1 MKEICM
7 LPIEEPQVK
16 HSYDN
21 DAVRAWI
28 DLLHGTSPGLIHICS
43 VGNWTGRTFSE
54 PTDAADYVARLDA
67 SGAEGIYMRTTTLAR
82 VPRNEKGQIVRG
94 SVADSLSLPGFAAD
108 IDIEGPGHKHDPAK
122 HEGRRLPPDIASAM
136 QIVTESGL
144 PTPTIWVHSGGGL
157 YPWWLLEE
165 VCLIDDPEKLKAA
178 EVAANRIQGILK
190 ATAKRLGWHYGA
202 EVGDLARVLR
212 IPGTVNRKAGG
223 AVTAAVLEPASYE
236 FYEISDLIARAEAL
250 FRDLPIE
257 QPVRPINPPR
267 ILTSG
272 EGLSP
277 GDDFELKTSWS
288 QILLPLGWTFMYQR
302 GRTSYWR
309 RPGKDSGGHSATTGR
324 DPSRDRI
331 YIMSSEAGLPIQE
344 PLTKFH
350 FYALH
355 YHGGDHSAAASHLR
369 RLGGYGGAREP
380 SVARVDL
387 TSMIE
392 PKMVEQAKAP
402 SSPPAPPSDPAPQI
416 DTVPP
421 ADYVPSDVGN
431 AVRMKSM
438 FGDSFR
444 WHFHQN
450 TWYQWNQVSWRPDM
464 TNGINQA
471 AVKMTE
477 QIFAEARQLSAEDP
491 KKGEKLYKWGI
502 SSQSHQRIRSAI
514 SQFAAQPNVTA
525 VSTDFDARRELITVA
540 NGTLNLL
547 TGELGPHDPKLMLTR
562 VFGARYDKAAKA
574 PKFEA
579 FLAQLMPD
587 PTVRDYIQRAMGYT
601 LAGEVDERSIFILY
615 GPSGTGKSQFL
626 SLMTKLFADF
636 GGTAAAAALRVNRS
650 GQTND
655 LHGLRG
661 KRFVA
666 TSETSERAVLDEELI
681 KRLTGSDEIVS
692 RDLYEKN
699 QSWDPEC
706 SIWMATNFLPQLD
719 ADDSAIWARVKPI
732 HFNTQFSRD
741 GANKA
746 IPDIGA
752 KILAEEASGIL
763 NWLLAGLAKYRES
776 GLGEPGAVKAS
787 VAQHKLES
795 DNVAQFIEDGLAE
808 GLIVEAA
815 EEMIDSGHLFR
826 IYQEWCGRNMLKPL
840 GAKKVVRRLID
851 MGYMR
856 KRKSTW
862 HWVGL
867 RVGTS
872 HGILGT
878 M

>member
-1 MKEICM
+1 MIA
-7 LPIEEPQVK
+7 IEEPQVK
-16 HSYDN
+16 HSYDPS
-21 DAVRAWI
+21 AVRGWL
-28 DLLHGTSPGLIHICS
+28 DLLHASSPGLIHICS
-43 VGNWTGRTFSE
+43 VGNWVGRTFSDAA
-54 PTDAADYVARLDA
+54 DAADYVARLDA
-67 SGAEGIYMRTTTLAR
+67 SGAEGIYMRTTTLSGI
-82 VPRNEKGQIVRG
+82 PRDESGRPVRG
-94 SVADSLSLPGFAAD
+94 GADLSQSLPGFAAD

-122 HEGRRLPPDIASAM
+122 HEGRRLPATIAEAIS
-136 QIVTESGL
+136 IVTEAGL
-144 PTPTIWVHSGGGL
+144 PQPTLWVHSGGGL
-157 YPWWLLEE
+157 YPWWLLEASRILGE
-165 VCLIDDPEKLKAA
+165 DEGQVPLAEAELISSRL
-178 EVAANRIQGILK
+178 QQILHH
-190 ATAKRLGWHYGA
+190 TAKRLGLHYGA

-223 AVTAAVLEPASYE
+223 AVTAQVLQPASYE
-236 FYEISDLIARAEAL
+236 FYTFEA
-250 FRDLPIE
+250 FADQVNQIFKALPVE
-257 QPVRPINPPR
+257 EAPRPVNPPR
-267 ILTSG
+267 IPTPGEALT
-272 EGLSP
+272 P
-277 GDDFELKTSWS
+277 GADFAARTSWS
-288 QILLPLGWTFMYQR
+288 QILVPHGATYMYSR
-302 GRTSYWR
+302 GQTGYWR
-309 RPGKDSGGHSATTGR
+309 RPGKDSGGHSGTTGR
-324 DPSRDRI
+324 AADEDRL
-331 YIMSSEAGLPIQE
+331 YVFSGEWAPFE
-344 PLTKFH
+344 PNKAYNKFAA
-350 FYALH
+350 YALIH
-355 YHGGDHSAAASHLR
+355 HGGDFSAAASDLR
-369 RLGGYGGAREP
+369 KLGYGGAREP
-380 SVARVDL
+380 SVPRVDL

-392 PKMVEQAKAP
+392 PKMIEQAQAP
-402 SSPPAPPSDPAPQI
+402 SPPPVPPIQPGPQADQPA
-416 DTVPP
+416 P

-431 AVRMKSM
+431 AVRMKDM

-450 TWYQWNQVSWRPDM
+450 TWYQWNQMSWRPDM
-464 TNGINQA
+464 TAGINQA

-477 QIFAEARQLSAEDP
+477 QIFAEARQLSIEDP
-491 KKGEKLYKWGI
+491 KKGEKLYKWGV
-502 SSQSHQRIRSAI
+502 SSQSHQRIRSAV
-514 SQFAAQPNVTA
+514 SQFAAQSDITA
-525 VSTDFDARRELITVA
+525 GSADFDSRRELITVA

-562 VFGARYDKAAKA
+562 VFGARFDAAAKA
-574 PKFEA
+574 PRFEA

-587 PTVRDYIQRAMGYT
+587 PAVRDYIQRALGYT

-746 IPDIGA
+746 VPDIGA

-776 GLGEPGAVKAS
+776 GLGEPAAVKTS
-787 VAQHKLES
+787 VAAHKLES
-795 DNVAQFIEDGLAE
+795 DTVAQFIEDGLAE

-815 EEMIDSGHLFR
+815 EERIDSGHLFR
-826 IYQEWCGRNMLKPL
+826 IYQEWCGRNMIKPL

-851 MGYMR
+851 MGYER
-856 KRKSTW
+856 KRISTW

-867 RVGTS
+867 RVGMS